1 MKPATLAS
9 LAYHAAALVGR
20 LPCSWLRTL
29 GDAMAWAWRRS
40 DARESRVA
48 RRNLEIAFPDL
59 LPGQREDLHQAIL
72 RTTALQALET
82 LRFWT
87 RPPAENLRLL
97 RERHGEALYDAA
109 LASGKGVI
117 VAAPHF
123 GNWELLN
130 QWLAS
135 RGPIAIVYRPPES
148 PVGDAF
154 LLRVRGADNIRQ
166 VRAEGPAVRQLW
178 KVLKDGG
185 AVGILPDQ
193 QPKAGDGEFAP
204 FFGTQALTMTLVLAP
219 GRTHRR
225 DGAVRLVRGDRPRS
239 RLRAACGTGPAR
251 HRRSGSG
258 RRGDRTQ
265 PDRRAHRA
273 PRPRAV
279 PVDLQTL
286 YPRPQGQ
293 RRGQSLPLKGM
304 DKGEAMRVRRWLT
317 GWLAGWVVVPAVDF
331 GTGSSRVERG
341 FAGMGPLCGTEQPGE
356 TRECRSAG
364 GAPAWSTSA
373 SCATWRSMP
382 RRSNC
387 AGCPAATA
395 SWSTCCVPPSRP
407 RR

>member
-1 MKPATLAS
+1 MKSATLAS

-20 LPCSWLRTL
+20 LPWSWLRTL

-72 RTTALQALET
+72 RTTARQALET

-204 FFGTQALTMTLVLAP
+204 FFGTQALTMTLVSRLAERTGATVLFAWCERIGP
-219 GRTHRR
+219 GPAFALHVEPAPPGIADPDPVAAVTALNQAVERIARR
-225 DGAVRLVRGDRPRS
+225 DPAQYQWTYKRYTLRPE
-239 RLRAACGTGPAR
+239 
-251 HRRSGSG
+251 GSG
-258 RRGDRTQ
+258 EDNPYR
-265 PDRRAHRA
+265 
-273 PRPRAV
+273 
-279 PVDLQTL
+279 
-286 YPRPQGQ
+286 
-293 RRGQSLPLKGM
+293 
-304 DKGEAMRVRRWLT
+304 
-317 GWLAGWVVVPAVDF
+317 
-331 GTGSSRVERG
+331 
-341 FAGMGPLCGTEQPGE
+341 
-356 TRECRSAG
+356 
-364 GAPAWSTSA
+364 
-373 SCATWRSMP
+373 
-382 RRSNC
+382 
-387 AGCPAATA
+387 
-395 SWSTCCVPPSRP
+395 
-407 RR
+407 